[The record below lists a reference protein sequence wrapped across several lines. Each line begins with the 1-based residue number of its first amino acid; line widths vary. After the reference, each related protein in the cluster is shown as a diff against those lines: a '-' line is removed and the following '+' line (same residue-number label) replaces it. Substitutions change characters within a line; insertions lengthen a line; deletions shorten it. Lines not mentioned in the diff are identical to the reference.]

1 MIALG
6 GPTLKLADCA
16 QAVEVLDVSMIA
28 LGGPTLKLYERISV
42 RHASSVSMIA
52 LGGPTLKPQANNAAS
67 SLGKMSQ

>member
-6 GPTLKLADCA
+6 GPTLKPMSRIVAI
-16 QAVEVLDVSMIA
+16 VSEFVSMIA

-52 LGGPTLKPQANNAAS
+52 LGGPTLKRRHEKVRSYGQEAS
-67 SLGKMSQ
+67 Q